1 MKRIGF
7 LMLFA
12 ALLGAPGVA
21 AQQRAGGAAE
31 LGELVA
37 GLGVTARV
45 LVIGA
50 HPDDEDTRIIAW
62 LARGRHVET
71 AYLSLTRGDGGQN
84 LIGNELGEAL
94 GVIRTE
100 ELLAARRID
109 GAHQYFTRA
118 YDFGFSKNAE
128 EAFRHWPHDSLM
140 NDVVTVVRAFR
151 PQVILSIFSGTP
163 SDGHGQHQV
172 SGLLARE
179 AYDAAADTV
188 KYPVAKFGPGWTV
201 SKFYRS
207 SFFSRGTATLCF
219 NVGEFSPL
227 RGESYAEMAALSRSQ
242 HKSQAM
248 GQLTRKGVQ
257 DDCVRREA
265 MRVTAAEDPKQE
277 KSIFD
282 GIDTTWARLRPL
294 VTEAKARAALDSL
307 PAAIAEARRSYNAF
321 DPGASA
327 QPLHRAAAFAL
338 LAHGDIVKGGARPAA
353 DLERTVV
360 VALTRLMFAA
370 QLADGLVVEATVP
383 RDIVALG
390 DSIPEAIAIY
400 NRGRSTFSDVSVG
413 TPQSERQPLY
423 SDSARARSIIFRS
436 SAHVITQPWWLA
448 KPRVGDL
455 FGVPIDGVAEDE
467 RQGLASE
474 TVNASA
480 GTFTLEVNV
489 PVLHRYA
496 DPVKGEI
503 NHPLAIAPAFSVTFP
518 QEAEYA
524 PANTAIDREIHVQ
537 LRSASTTSRSV
548 KVTLQL
554 PKGLTADS
562 ASRTVVLPS
571 YGAQRSAD
579 FRIVGRLPKGEHRVA
594 AVAES
599 NGETFSIGYVPIEYD
614 HIRPQRMYRMAAI
627 RVQAVDIKLPPHV
640 TVAYINGVGDNIAPA
655 LQQLGLNVTVLDPA
669 KLPNTDL
676 SKFSTIVVG
685 TRAYESSPELVANN
699 ARLLDY
705 VKKGGTMIV
714 QYGQYEM
721 QQPGMMPYPI
731 TLGRPADRVT
741 DEDSPVSI
749 LKPNHPLM
757 AGPNKI
763 VPQDFEGW
771 IQDRSLY
778 MPRTFASEYV
788 PLLSTHDPNEQPNE
802 AAILVAP
809 YGTGAYVYTTLAF
822 FRQLPAGV
830 PGAARIFVNLLGAKG
845 AGQAAVVP

>member
-1 MKRIGF
+1 MPTLR
-7 LMLFA
+7 
-12 ALLGAPGVA
+12 

-151 PQVILSIFSGTP
+151 PQVIISIFSGTP
-163 SDGHGQHQV
+163 QDGHGQHQV

-179 AYDAAADTV
+179 AYDAATDTV
-188 KYPVAKFGPGWTV
+188 KYPVSKFGAGWTV

-219 NVGEFSPL
+219 NVGEYSPMY
-227 RGESYAEMAALSRSQ
+227 GESYAEMAAVSRSQ

-248 GQLTRKGVQ
+248 GQLTRKGAQ

-282 GIDTTWARLRPL
+282 GIDTTWARLRPF

-307 PAAIAEARRSYNAF
+307 PAAIAEVRRSY
-321 DPGASA
+321 DPFRPSASLQPIALAERLLGDADAKSNGGASDA
-327 QPLHRAAAFAL
+327 HWSIVIVRARANRALGLAA
-338 LAHGDIVKGGARPAA
+338 G
-353 DLERTVV
+353 
-360 VALTRLMFAA
+360 
-370 QLADGLVVEATVP
+370 VVEEVTVD
-383 RDIVALG
+383 RDIVARG
-390 DSIPEAIAIY
+390 DSIQLTMTTF
-400 NRGRSTFSDVSVG
+400 NRGAVPVFG
-413 TPQSERQPLY
+413 RQAIPP
-423 SDSARARSIIFRS
+423 DS
-436 SAHVITQPWWLA
+436 SATDREKFSTAGSTITQPWWLE

-455 FGVPIDGVAEDE
+455 FGVPISGVPEDLRGNSGPAIIASLRLGSADGPML
-467 RQGLASE
+467 GL
-474 TVNASA
+474 SA
-480 GTFTLEVNV
+480 T
-489 PVLHRYA
+489 PVHRYA

-503 NHPLAIAPAFSVTFP
+503 NHPLAIAPAVSVTFP
-518 QEAEYA
+518 QETEYA
-524 PANTAIDREIHVQ
+524 PANMPIDREIHVQ
-537 LRSASTTSRSV
+537 LRSASTASRSV

-562 ASRTVVLPS
+562 ASRTIVLPS

-579 FRIVGRLPKGEHRVA
+579 FRIVGRLPKGEHHIA

-599 NGETFSIGYVPIEYD
+599 NGERFSVGYVPIEYD
-614 HIRPQRMYRMAAI
+614 HIRPQRLYRNAAI
-627 RVQAVDIKLPPHV
+627 TVQAVDVKLPPRL

-655 LQQLGLNVTVLDPA
+655 LQQLGLNVTVIDPA

-705 VKKGGTMIV
+705 VKKGGTMVV

-757 AGPNKI
+757 AGPNK
-763 VPQDFEGW
+763 VTPQDFEGW
-771 IQDRSLY
+771 IQDRTLY
-778 MPRTFASEYV
+778 MPRTFATEYV
-788 PLLSTHDPNEQPNE
+788 PLLSTHDPGE
-802 AAILVAP
+802 AANDGAILVTP
-809 YGTGAYVYTTLAF
+809 YGSGAYVYTTLAF

-845 AGQAAVVP
+845 AGGAPVVP